1 VVKIAIATPA
11 HGETFYSPYVQ
22 SLYRLVRAFER
33 RKWDSTF
40 ASVAYFDVAE
50 SRNFLLTHWY
60 DKTDATHLLFLD
72 ADMGFDPQLVVDMVE
87 FNKPVVGAIYPKRQ
101 LDLERVTSAAA
112 AGMPAKRAIAKGQD
126 FIIRGKPRGARN
138 GFVMVDGVG
147 AGVLLLQRACVD
159 TFIQKM
165 PELVDGNAGK
175 TSPLAKGLGRLIR
188 TFEFLTIDGARL
200 SEDYSF
206 CHRWRQCG
214 GEIWANT
221 AYEMTHIGLFRF
233 KGRYADAQTG
243 PRISVQNAPTVV
255 TGRIDLPGSGGSG
268 QAAEPARLVVE
279 RKAAAPAAQAAQPAP
294 KPKRR

>member
-1 VVKIAIATPA
+1 
-11 HGETFYSPYVQ
+11 
-22 SLYRLVRAFER
+22 
-33 RKWDSTF
+33 
-40 ASVAYFDVAE
+40 
-50 SRNFLLTHWY
+50 
-60 DKTDATHLLFLD
+60 
-72 ADMGFDPQLVVDMVE
+72 MGFDPQLVVDMVE

-112 AGMPAKRAIAKGQD
+112 AGTPAKRAIAKGQD

-165 PELVDGNAGK
+165 PELVDSTAGK
-175 TSPLAKGLGRLIR
+175 TSPLSKGLGRLIR

-221 AYEMTHIGLFRF
+221 TYEMTHIGLFRF
-233 KGRYADAQTG
+233 KGRYAEAQTG

-268 QAAEPARLVVE
+268 QAAEPAGPVVE
-279 RKAAAPAAQAAQPAP
+279 RKAAAQAAQPAP